1 MMFKFVLASVLVF
14 SFSGCCTFAKRT
26 CFPPC
31 DPPKVITV
39 NKCSLPGPVTL
50 PAAQNTTEACP
61 PEYVCYDEENA
72 KNLVRRESV
81 LKDWIEDAKKLNEE
95 NSESSETTPETEPDT
110 E

>member
-1 MMFKFVLASVLVF
+1 MIKVLMSSILVF
-14 SFSGCCTFAKRT
+14 SLSGCCTFAKRT

-31 DPPKVITV
+31 EPPRVITV

-50 PAAQNTTEACP
+50 PAAQNSTEGCP
-61 PEYVCYDEENA
+61 PEYVCFDEENA

-95 NSESSETTPETEPDT
+95 KTEPSEPKPDT